1 MKDSTIL
8 IQLIFFLDIVSHK
21 VKFIKKKTLKVL
33 RLQEESDKLVVS
45 DLFHFLFYILL
56 CMSHK

>member
-21 VKFIKKKTLKVL
+21 VKFIKKKTLKSIETAG
-33 RLQEESDKLVVS
+33 REW
-45 DLFHFLFYILL
+45 
-56 CMSHK
+56 